1 MFQRFY
7 AKQLSKVGLSENKIG
22 VLTIK
27 VKILSEFVI
36 AGYFLQ
42 EFNYLLSLLFFFA
55 YFEVIIEK
63 DNFL

>member
-1 MFQRFY
+1 MFQGFY
-7 AKQLSKVGLSENKIG
+7 AKQLSKIGLSENIIG

-27 VKILSEFVI
+27 VKIPLEFVI
-36 AGYFLQ
+36 AGYFLRD
-42 EFNYLLSLLFFFA
+42 FDYILFILFFFT